1 VTRNALADVGRRVVV
16 ATHRRSG
23 THLCIDL
30 LRAQFPA
37 CRARKRWG
45 EPFDA
50 LYLTLEGLVN
60 PARHVTHAQAVAR
73 LRRAQRPLVKTHG
86 LPGFAAWGP
95 DHAPFIEELLS
106 DADVICVV
114 RDGRDVLCSLHR
126 YMQVYDRRAR
136 CSLSDF
142 LRQRDGQHSRVRDW
156 AEHVLAWRAAPSAQL
171 LHYEAIC
178 SDPRAALTRLGD
190 LLGMTPGFA
199 TPLLPQPLRSP
210 IESHRLRLFSR
221 SPRATNVIG
230 RRVGAAVRWREAF
243 SAEDRAF
250 FHAEAGDALVALGY
264 EADGAWVR
272 APRAPTGAAPR
283 RD

>member
-1 VTRNALADVGRRVVV
+1 MTRNSLADIGRRVVV

-37 CRARKRWG
+37 CCARKRWG
-45 EPFDA
+45 EPFDV

-60 PARHVTHAQAVAR
+60 PARHVSHAQAEAR

-95 DHAPFIEELLS
+95 SHAPFIEDLLS

-114 RDGRDVLCSLHR
+114 RDGRDVLRSLHR
-126 YMQVYDRRAR
+126 YMQVFDRRAR
-136 CSLSDF
+136 CSLSEF
-142 LRQRDGQHSRVRDW
+142 LRQRDGEQSRVRAW
-156 AEHVLAWRAAPSAQL
+156 AEHVLAWRAEPAVQL

-178 SDPRAALTRLGD
+178 SDPRAALTRLGEM
-190 LLGMTPGFA
+190 LGMTPGFVA
-199 TPLLPQPLRSP
+199 PLLPQPLRSR

-230 RRVGAAVRWREAF
+230 RRAGAGVRWREAF

-250 FHAEAGDALVALGY
+250 FQAEAGEALVALGY
-264 EADGAWVR
+264 EADDAWVH
-272 APRAPTGAAPR
+272 APHAPTDAMPQRA
-283 RD
+283 